1 MPEFFDF
8 FNSSEQHN
16 FSDLKRLPERRALV
30 PMLLLAAL
38 IQPSFEDAVKRLVAR
53 LGDWCDASIAPVKGY
68 ARCLIK
74 LYADYYHLPSP
85 RSQWI
90 LDCLRCLLTGPSPVA
105 LHAIIAA
112 ISEEFGGVVQIKN
125 PFELAEEDQEA
136 RCFLLL
142 INITVV
148 FDVGKT
154 IGELATGP
162 AAEQV
167 FADFKLATSHGEPQD
182 RWLSL
187 VEDGIAVLQ
196 QPSLKDVPAQLAAE
210 LQCTLDAVAEGRAL
224 MHYPYDAKRSGGCQ
238 ALYAN
243 FAGSGGA
250 VEEEG
255 ESLWWASLRGQMS
268 VVKRFLANGSD
279 VNEAD
284 DTGATAMFAAAENN
298 HLDVV
303 GCLLDAGADIN
314 KAAADGMTPLYIA
327 CECGR
332 VEVVKQL
339 VVAGADVD
347 VPANYDGSSALFAA
361 AQDGRTEIVKILL
374 DAGAAVDAAAND
386 GRTPLYQAA
395 KNGCVEPLKL
405 LLAAGADRSIKK
417 AGDSESE
424 TRGWTPLMVATEEEH
439 EEVVALLQNLS

>member
-1 MPEFFDF
+1 MKPLYSERSLGDRLDDDTLRQFFFYHQSSQHAKGGGKGKRVKPSQRLAMPEFFDF

-90 LDCLRCLLTGPSPVA
+90 LDCLRCLLTGPSPAA

-167 FADFKLATSHGEPQD
+167 FADFKLATSLPQ
-182 RWLSL
+182 L
-187 VEDGIAVLQ
+187 E
-196 QPSLKDVPAQLAAE
+196 
-210 LQCTLDAVAEGRAL
+210 
-224 MHYPYDAKRSGGCQ
+224 
-238 ALYAN
+238 
-243 FAGSGGA
+243 
-250 VEEEG
+250 
-255 ESLWWASLRGQMS
+255 
-268 VVKRFLANGSD
+268 
-279 VNEAD
+279 
-284 DTGATAMFAAAENN
+284 
-298 HLDVV
+298 
-303 GCLLDAGADIN
+303 
-314 KAAADGMTPLYIA
+314 
-327 CECGR
+327 
-332 VEVVKQL
+332 
-339 VVAGADVD
+339 
-347 VPANYDGSSALFAA
+347 
-361 AQDGRTEIVKILL
+361 
-374 DAGAAVDAAAND
+374 
-386 GRTPLYQAA
+386 
-395 KNGCVEPLKL
+395 
-405 LLAAGADRSIKK
+405 
-417 AGDSESE
+417 
-424 TRGWTPLMVATEEEH
+424 
-439 EEVVALLQNLS
+439 